1 MAAYE
6 FHIYF
11 FGLICHVGAA
21 NKKYYAA
28 MVRDPDHDP
37 VVIYEPGG
45 DNDCHKIDRDAVA
58 VKFEIDDVIST
69 ADATTT
75 AAFRRFVPSLEMLM
89 GGSPRPGI
97 EAYAIKAHYPDGNVT
112 PLAVS
117 KFYVPLGWYIRSGQT
132 RRGPDCVAQ
141 LTGIDVTA
149 PTANSKLNV
158 VSFDAKGDKKYV
170 NSPDKPFTVG
180 ECLVIANRP
189 KHAGMATGHVRKYG
203 KILIEEDSLV
213 TVLQPGRCD
222 EEPEKPPAC
231 DWLKYSLTPSAND
244 VECGNTNWP

>member
-11 FGLICHVGAA
+11 FGLICHIGAA

-37 VVIYEPGG
+37 VVIYGEGEK
-45 DNDCHKIDRDAVA
+45 DYYDIDREAVA
-58 VKFEIDDVIST
+58 VKFEIDKVITAADV
-69 ADATTT
+69 ATT
-75 AAFRRFVPSLEMLM
+75 AAFRRFVPSLERLM
-89 GGSPRPGI
+89 GGMPRQNI
-97 EAYAIKAHYPDGNVT
+97 EEYAIKVRYPDGNVT

-117 KFYVPLGWYIRSGQT
+117 AFYLQLGWYLRSGST
-132 RRGPDCVAQ
+132 RREPDCVAQ
-141 LTGIDVTA
+141 LTGIDVAAATA
-149 PTANSKLNV
+149 ASELYV

-170 NSPDKPFTVG
+170 NPPGKPFKVG
-180 ECLVIANRP
+180 DCLVIANKP
-189 KHAGMATGHVRKYG
+189 KHAGHATGHVRKYG

-213 TVLQPGRCD
+213 TVLQPERCN